1 MKKILCCLFL
11 SIAFVAPHLSADVK
25 KLTRN
30 ERKER
35 IKNLSD
41 KYRQFLSDVEPIL
54 QPEELDTF
62 LQLESDAQRDL
73 YIDDFWRRR
82 ATANH
87 VSVREARE
95 QYYDRLQTA
104 KEKYRS
110 IASDRGKIYVLHGE
124 PLQIKQYGGF
134 TGCQL
139 ITQLEVWTYGYLP
152 DVGHDVR
159 LIFYQPRNGIDL
171 RLWIPSSSSQNAL
184 VDVVSEQVMAEVG
197 NVDANAIQRVFSIAD
212 AGVCRKARLTKLE
225 CECVDGGDILKLVQG
240 AQITQSSWP
249 NAFKPPTVNPEDV
262 RRILHSVVLANPS
275 AAKLPA
281 EFSIA
286 FPARQGSR
294 TDAQMT
300 ILIPRSK
307 LVMKEI
313 SGVKLYSLDV
323 VGEVL
328 KDEQIFENYRYHFD
342 YPSES
347 VSDPV
352 AVVIDRFLHPAEY
365 QSRIKIT
372 DINANSEAVIE
383 KTIVVP
389 EIALSAKSGV
399 AAADDIDSPQTRL
412 RIVPLPDDLLRGPQ
426 HIDTITSG
434 DDIKAVEFYLD
445 GTKIMTKR
453 TQPFALDLDLGDVPQ
468 TRRIRAIAL
477 NAKGE
482 FVAGDELMVNSGGGD
497 FRVRIV
503 SPRVA
508 MQLSGPTRVQLSVT
522 VPDGKKLEKVDLY
535 LNETHLATLFAP
547 PYVQTVTLPP
557 QLAYLRAVAT
567 LSDIDQS
574 PVEDVVMINTPQY
587 MEEVSVH
594 LVELPTTVTR
604 DNRPVSDLPQ
614 SAFTILDD
622 GKPVKLTKFEHVTD
636 LPLSIGLAID
646 TSTSMQP
653 RIAEAQKA
661 GAQFLTSVM
670 KKGDK
675 AFLVAFDSQ
684 PHIIQR
690 WSSNSAELTAGLAKL
705 RTDESTALY
714 DAIVTSLYNFVGA
727 KGQKALVVIT
737 DGKDTSSK
745 FTFDQAIEYA
755 RRAGLPVYV
764 VGIGIGGA
772 DVDVRYRLGK
782 FTAETG
788 GSVYYIDQVTDL
800 NRIYDAIQNEL
811 RSQYILGFYP
821 AESAKR
827 DTKWHSV
834 TVQVSDG
841 KAKTIRGYYP

>member
-1 MKKILCCLFL
+1 MRKILCLLFL
-11 SIAFVAPHLSADVK
+11 SLAFVAPWVSADVK
-25 KLTRN
+25 QLSRS

-41 KYRQFLSDVEPIL
+41 KYRQFLTEVEPIM

-62 LQLESDAQRDL
+62 LQLESDAQRDI
-73 YIDDFWRRR
+73 YIDDFWKRR
-82 ATANH
+82 ADAKG
-87 VSVREARE
+87 VSVTEVRE
-95 QYYDRLQTA
+95 QYYARRETA

-110 IASDRGKIYVLHGE
+110 VASDRGRIYVIHGE
-124 PLQIKQYGGF
+124 PLEIKTYGNPA
-134 TGCQL
+134 CRLLQP
-139 ITQLEVWTYGYLP
+139 IEVWKYGFIPEL
-152 DVGHDVR
+152 GNNIQ
-159 LIFYQPRNGIDL
+159 LIFYQPRNGVDY
-171 RLWIPSSSSQNAL
+171 RLWLARGGTQSESLVELISTEIMALNENNDSVAFQKVFGISDIPACQIYGKSHLACDCING
-184 VDVVSEQVMAEVG
+184 EE
-197 NVDANAIQRVFSIAD
+197 IQKVIF
-212 AGVCRKARLTKLE
+212 
-225 CECVDGGDILKLVQG
+225 GG
-240 AQITQSSWP
+240 QISQSSWP
-249 NAFKPPTVNPEDV
+249 KAFRPPAVNPEDV
-262 RRILHSVVLANPS
+262 RRILHSIVLADPS
-275 AAKLPA
+275 ATKLPA
-281 EFSIA
+281 EFSVA

-300 ILIPRSK
+300 ILIPRAK
-307 LVMKEI
+307 LVMKEVG
-313 SGVKLYSLDV
+313 GVKLFSLDV
-323 VGEVL
+323 IGEVL
-328 KDEQIFENYRYHFD
+328 KDEQIFERYRYHFD
-342 YPSES
+342 YPFES
-347 VSDPV
+347 VGDPV
-352 AVVIDRFLHPAEY
+352 AVVIDRFLQPAEY

-372 DINANSEAVIE
+372 DINSKAEAVIE

-389 EIALSAKSGV
+389 EIASRAKSTV

-434 DDIKAVEFYLD
+434 EDIKAVEFYLD
-445 GTKIMTKR
+445 GAKIMTKR
-453 TQPFALDLDLGDVPQ
+453 SPPFALDLDLGDVPQ

-482 FVAGDELMVNSGGGD
+482 FVAGDELVVNSGGGD

-508 MQLSGPTRVQLSVT
+508 MKLAGPTRVQMSVT
-522 VPDGKKLEKVDLY
+522 VPEGKKLEKVDLY

-547 PYVQTVTLPP
+547 PYVQTVNLPS

-567 LSDIDQS
+567 LADPDQAPS
-574 PVEDVVMINTPQY
+574 EDVVMINTPQY

-614 SAFTILDD
+614 SAFTVLDD
-622 GKPVKLTKFEHVTD
+622 GKPVKLSKFEHVTD

-661 GAQFLTSVM
+661 GAEFLTSVM

-684 PHIIQR
+684 PHIVQR

-714 DAIVTSLYNFVGA
+714 DAIVSSLYNFVGA

-745 FTFDQAIEYA
+745 FSFDQALEYA
-755 RRAGLPVYV
+755 RRAAVPVYAI
-764 VGIGIGGA
+764 GIGISA
-772 DVDVRYRLGK
+772 AEVDVRYRLGK
-782 FTAETG
+782 FCTETG

-800 NRIYDAIQNEL
+800 HRIYDDIQNEL

-821 AESAKR
+821 AETAKR
-827 DTKWHSV
+827 DTTWHAV